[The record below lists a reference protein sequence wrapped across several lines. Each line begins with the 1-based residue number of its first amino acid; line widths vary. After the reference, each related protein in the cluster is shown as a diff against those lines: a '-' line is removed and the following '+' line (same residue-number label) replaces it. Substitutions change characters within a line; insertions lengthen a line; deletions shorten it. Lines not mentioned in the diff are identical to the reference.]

1 MLGKFGSSLGW
12 AVQGIVYALKNE
24 RHMQFHLAATLMVL
38 LVGWVLTLTP
48 TQWLMVAFAITL
60 VWVTEL
66 LNTAI
71 ETVVDLYTSHY
82 HPLAKIAKDVAA
94 GAVLVAAIN
103 ALVVAMVI
111 FLPKL
116 AKLLQ

>member
-1 MLGKFGSSLGW
+1 MLGKFSSSLGW
-12 AVQGIVYALKNE
+12 AVQGVVYALKNE
-24 RHMQFHLAATLMVL
+24 RHMKFHLAATLLVL
-38 LVGWVLTLTP
+38 LAGWWLTLTP
-48 TQWLMVAFAITL
+48 WQWLMVVFAITL

-71 ETVVDLYTSHY
+71 EAVVDMYTNHY
-82 HPLAKIAKDVAA
+82 HPLAKASKDVAA

-103 ALVVAMVI
+103 ALVVAVVI

-116 AKLLQ
+116 VKLLK